1 VKKFIVAL
9 KRLGPYFISGVFLVF
24 AILYFDVDWSKISL
38 PKSWLHFSVSL
49 VLSFFVYSLQAF
61 RWKFIIDALVID
73 NVPGIKTFFKFI
85 LVGTFWSTI
94 LPSALMGD
102 VLKGGLLGA
111 RYKQKKIYVSAIL
124 LAKVMG
130 LGSLFLICVSFSYNI
145 LAQNQL
151 IILFSIF
158 AFFLFLFLL
167 LRNRI
172 FKLFLNK
179 IGITNEHLS
188 LRQLCII
195 FINSLT
201 IQFMGIAS
209 FYFLLCAFGAQI
221 NLWQVLSIYPLVSI
235 VSLLPIS
242 IGGIGVRE
250 GTAIALFTHFTQ
262 IRSDIIFQASISIVF
277 ISISYGFIGVFG
289 NVMFNFLQNV
299 FFKNSSSSI
308 FKN

>member
-1 VKKFIVAL
+1 
-9 KRLGPYFISGVFLVF
+9 
-24 AILYFDVDWSKISL
+24 
-38 PKSWLHFSVSL
+38 
-49 VLSFFVYSLQAF
+49 
-61 RWKFIIDALVID
+61 
-73 NVPGIKTFFKFI
+73 
-85 LVGTFWSTI
+85 
-94 LPSALMGD
+94 
-102 VLKGGLLGA
+102 
-111 RYKQKKIYVSAIL
+111 
-124 LAKVMG
+124 
-130 LGSLFLICVSFSYNI
+130 
-145 LAQNQL
+145 
-151 IILFSIF
+151 
-158 AFFLFLFLL
+158 
-167 LRNRI
+167 
-172 FKLFLNK
+172 
-179 IGITNEHLS
+179 
-188 LRQLCII
+188 
-195 FINSLT
+195 
-201 IQFMGIAS
+201 MGIAS